1 MAGPLTAQMQ
11 HQCALGQGDGL
22 GLLLEVTITSNRK
35 VTSDRATDNQESSVR
50 LVVQD
55 VVVIG
60 EEEEQRMFDYNIG
73 QFNGD
78 KVKEIFRKAVNI

>member
-11 HQCALGQGDGL
+11 HQCASGQGDGL

-35 VTSDRATDNQESSVR
+35 VTSNRATDNQESSVR

-60 EEEEQRMFDYNIG
+60 EEQRMFDYNIG